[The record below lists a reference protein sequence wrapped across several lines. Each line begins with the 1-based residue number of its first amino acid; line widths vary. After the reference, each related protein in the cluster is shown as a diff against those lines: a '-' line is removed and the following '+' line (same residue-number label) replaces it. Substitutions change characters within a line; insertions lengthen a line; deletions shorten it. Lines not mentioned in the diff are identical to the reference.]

1 MTYDSRRVADL
12 FTSLYGNG
20 RVEANIER
28 YRKALEAH
36 RRLFSLPK
44 GSRRDGS
51 LRDGG
56 FFSAPG
62 RIEIGGNHT
71 DHNGGLVLAASVG
84 IDAVCRASKN
94 DEGMI
99 RIFSEGF
106 SDVFSVSLDDLGKR
120 EEEEGTTAAIIRGI
134 ASRFKEL
141 GYAVGGWD
149 GYITSDVPV
158 GSGLSSSA
166 SIEVVVAD
174 VLNHLYNNS
183 EIGPVEIARAGQYA
197 ENTYFNKPCGLMDQ
211 IASAVGGVVQ
221 IDFADAE
228 NPVVRRVDFSFRDSD
243 YAVLVVQTGCCH
255 ADLTPDYAAVPEE
268 MRQVAGEL
276 GHSVMRGVELE
287 ELLGQVKKLR
297 SNVSD
302 RAILRA
308 YHFIRENERVTEQR
322 AALENKDLDR
332 FLDLVTESGNSSQ
345 RWLQNSFSVREPG
358 SQGVTLALALTEDF
372 FRKRRKGA
380 YRVHGGGFAGTIL
393 VFAHKED
400 VGDYIKQMEKIF
412 GEGAVRMLFIRPV
425 GAVCLGDFFER

>member
-1 MTYDSRRVADL
+1 MTYDSRRVVDL
-12 FTSLYGNG
+12 FSSLYGKR

-36 RRLFSLPK
+36 RRLFSLK
-44 GSRRDGS
+44 EGE
-51 LRDGG
+51 

-62 RIEIGGNHT
+62 RIEVGGNHT
-71 DHNGGLVLAASVG
+71 DHNSGLVLAASVG
-84 IDAVCRASKN
+84 IDALCRASRN

-106 SDVFSVSLDDLGKR
+106 SDALSVSLDGLGKR

-183 EIGPVEIARAGQYA
+183 EIGPVEIAKAGQYA

-211 IASAVGGVVQ
+211 VASAVGGVVQ

-243 YAVLVVQTGCCH
+243 YAVLVVQTGSCH

-276 GHSVMRGVELE
+276 GHLVMREVELE

-308 YHFIRENERVTEQR
+308 YHFIRENERVTEER

-412 GEGAVRMLFIRPV
+412 GEGAVRMLFIRPI
-425 GAVCLGDFFER
+425 GAVCLGDLFER

>member
-1 MTYDSRRVADL
+1 MPYDSRSAVEL
-12 FTSLYGNG
+12 FISLYGKG

-28 YRKALEAH
+28 YRKAREAH
-36 RRLFSLPK
+36 RRLFSLK
-44 GSRRDGS
+44 AGSPLGDGE
-51 LRDGG
+51 

-71 DHNGGLVLAASVG
+71 DHNSGLVLAASVG
-84 IDAVCRASKN
+84 IDTLCRASRN

-106 SDVFSVSLDDLGKR
+106 SDTFSVSLDELEKR
-120 EEEEGTTAAIIRGI
+120 DEEEGTTTAIIRGI

-141 GYAVGGWD
+141 GYAIGGWN

-211 IASAVGGVVQ
+211 ITSAVGGVVQ
-221 IDFADAE
+221 IDFADAGH
-228 NPVVRRVDFSFRDSD
+228 PVVRRVDFSFRDSD
-243 YAVLVVQTGCCH
+243 YAVLVVQTGSCH
-255 ADLTPDYAAVPEE
+255 ADLTPDYAAVPDE
-268 MRQVAGEL
+268 MRQAAEEL
-276 GHSVMRGVELE
+276 GHTVMREVELE
-287 ELLGQVKKLR
+287 ELLGQVKRLR

-308 YHFIRENERVTEQR
+308 YHFIRENRRVSEQR
-322 AALENKDLDR
+322 AALENKDMDR
-332 FLDLVTESGNSSQ
+332 FLDLVIESGNSSQ
-345 RWLQNSFSVREPG
+345 RWLQNSFSVQEPG
-358 SQGVTLALALTEDF
+358 SQGITLALALTEDF
-372 FRKRRKGA
+372 FRQRRKGA

-393 VFAHKED
+393 VIARKED
-400 VGDYIKQMEKIF
+400 VGEYIDTMEEVF
-412 GEGAVRMLFIRPV
+412 GTGAVRTLHIRSL
-425 GAVCLGDFFER
+425 GAVRIGSLHEIDS